1 MWIQRELIWEKD
13 DAAVCWCGRFTEAF
27 QKGESKNN
35 LLLVSLSPIMSDK
48 KAGAA
53 DGFSQFN
60 PPFNSK
66 PLDGATA
73 FTIQQRHKEDGSV

>member
-1 MWIQRELIWEKD
+1 MMLQFVDVEGLHRLFKKVKVKITCCL
-13 DAAVCWCGRFTEAF
+13 
-27 QKGESKNN
+27 S
-35 LLLVSLSPIMSDK
+35 SLSPIMSDK

-73 FTIQQRHKEDGSV
+73 FRIQQRHKEDGSV